1 MRILDNTE
9 SITKRIRD
17 CSRLYA
23 ITYINWHS
31 PKTVDKMMLKLMMG
45 NLNAKSKIRSR
56 VQAGGC

>member
-1 MRILDNTE
+1 MRW
-9 SITKRIRD
+9 
-17 CSRLYA
+17 Y
-23 ITYINWHS
+23 S